1 MRDALLAITAAKSG
15 DWRGRMV
22 DLREMVND
30 IAFRTVGPTN
40 YIYDLARISK
50 VINMPMR
57 GFIPTQM
64 TINPCCD
71 AARTVGAATIDIQT
85 GG

>member
-30 IAFRTVGPTN
+30 IAFQTVGPTN

-57 GFIPTQM
+57 GFIPT
-64 TINPCCD
+64 
-71 AARTVGAATIDIQT
+71 
-85 GG
+85 

>member
-1 MRDALLAITAAKSG
+1 MRDTPLAITAAKSG

-22 DLREMVND
+22 DLREMIIY

-40 YIYDLARISK
+40 YINDLGRISK
-50 VINMPMR
+50 VTNMPMR

-71 AARTVGAATIDIQT
+71 AAGAVGATTIDIQT